1 MKAEISDNSGGVR
14 AVELYYR
21 AVKEISSGTAAFYQT
36 QTRLNSEKFGVLL
49 PDTYREVAEMS
60 PQCLSL
66 FSLEFTQALEA
77 CARFIEKEMSFGWLS
92 VYMPVWFLKEKR
104 AEMKLIEQCEKFDV
118 PTHRIC
124 FQLSEKLLAEKDGAA
139 ASAIEKLRNRGFHF
153 LLEDFGGEVCP
164 MMRLADFPVDYV
176 MLSPE
181 VANHIG
187 RDERADNAVKSIIG
201 FVSDL
206 GCEPVADGVVNSKQA
221 EMFYAFECAYCA
233 GSLAGNYD
241 TEKRICRRN
250 DND

>member
-1 MKAEISDNSGGVR
+1 MTAEISDNLGLR

-21 AVKEISSGTAAFYQT
+21 PIKEISNGSVAFYQS

-49 PDTYREVAEMS
+49 PDAYREVSEMS

-77 CARFIEKEMSFGWLS
+77 IAKFIEKEKSFAWLS

-104 AEMKLIEQCEKFDV
+104 AELKLIEQCEKFGV
-118 PTHRIC
+118 PTNRLC

-139 ASAIEKLRNRGFHF
+139 ATAIDNLRKRGFHF
-153 LLEDFGGEVCP
+153 LLEDFGGDVCP

-187 RDERADNAVKSIIG
+187 KNERADNAVKSILG

-221 EMFYAFECAYCA
+221 EMFYAFECSYCA
-233 GSLAGNYD
+233 GSLAGNYE
-241 TEKRICRRN
+241 TEKRICRKK